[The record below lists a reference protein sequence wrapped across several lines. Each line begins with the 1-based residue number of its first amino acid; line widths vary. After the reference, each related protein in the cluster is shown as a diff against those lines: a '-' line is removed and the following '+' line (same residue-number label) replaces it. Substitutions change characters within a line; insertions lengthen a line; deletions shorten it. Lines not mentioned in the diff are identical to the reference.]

1 MISQSQNKSSISI
14 DEINYLSNNIF
25 DKSWMENTKSILLKL
40 FPSTHIYQFLKLVFK
55 YPKTKKYISND
66 IELINICI
74 ERSSNA
80 IEELMIIY
88 LQDAPPYIHQT
99 ILKSSYNEDI
109 EAQTIVCKYILN
121 IHKDNEYLEEFKNL
135 IQYRSLLDIMRK

>member
-40 FPSTHIYQFLKLVFK
+40 FSITHIYQFLKLVFK

-121 IHKDNEYLEEFKNL
+121 IHKDNEYLEEFKSL
-135 IQYRSLLDIMRK
+135 IHYRSLLDIMRK

>member
-1 MISQSQNKSSISI
+1 
-14 DEINYLSNNIF
+14 
-25 DKSWMENTKSILLKL
+25 
-40 FPSTHIYQFLKLVFK
+40 
-55 YPKTKKYISND
+55 
-66 IELINICI
+66 
-74 ERSSNA
+74 
-80 IEELMIIY
+80 MIIY